1 MEDFTTNR
9 DAFGYDDEPTPPD
22 RWLAWLTVAAF
33 VWWPTIL
40 LLVGI
45 TVAYG
50 LHLLYT

>member
-1 MEDFTTNR
+1 MT
-9 DAFGYDDEPTPPD
+9 APD
-22 RWLAWLTVAAF
+22 PF
-33 VWWPTIL
+33 NWWPTIL

>member
-33 VWWPTIL
+33 VVVF
-40 LLVGI
+40 VGFFAAVL
-45 TVAYG
+45 T
-50 LHLLYT
+50 